1 MDPGTG
7 LADCLLGDIELFP
20 YLKTIKEFIK
30 DCETIT
36 HRIVKNGDS
45 YECVELNEAEK
56 KAANRNCILDCSKK
70 TQKSCREC
78 ENIPAVCAWLIQSVD
93 QVNWAPGKQNAVH
106 TVNFSEIRAWC
117 MSLCVYMYD
126 VLKPLADEN
135 WELLIGLEYFLEN
148 RRGIKANGKNH
159 TRVDV
164 MIAGYGRENNKLKK
178 TMMVIELKQYSDVIW
193 SKDGIKI
200 TYDYNGYQK
209 TEESPNYQVKY
220 YSDNIARS
228 VGRSIRIVPCVFMH
242 NLYGTGYNSDSP
254 KKYFVRD
261 EHGIIKDTRVTFMDD
276 PILIFSANDKN
287 KTDPYDMFRDHIRKQ
302 FDHSCTKKSLDVCKE
317 LKNHNKVLSQEE
329 LADMLI
335 SEELDDYIDLLRP
348 DQHFAMF
355 GFYPNNLYWDNY
367 LKNHIDYLFFFKNE
381 KNLEYWMSQTP
392 KRGIIDV
399 IEGGPG
405 SGKTVLAMLL
415 LRYCLDR
422 RLKVAYVYTGK
433 PQINKLFGILRDKL
447 KSKLDGMLSE
457 EQEKIEIFKE
467 LIDSLPKS
475 KLDEFKRFK
484 SDPKRRT
491 EFAIISLYDLEQED
505 NRDYDV
511 YILDDIHNVYEDRGV
526 NRLLDNR
533 VQSIKDLQEN
543 GKLVVIFYDRH
554 QLLDTAPDG
563 RNTNFKFIEDI
574 IENDHEKELLREENA
589 FHLWSMFRCNK
600 NEGYL
605 TWIEHV
611 LGIDPGS
618 SSDDLNLFDFDV
630 ELLDEEGVKAV
641 AKKIPA
647 DDGFLVL
654 TESKIDSLITGLLG
668 HSAKEY
674 KGTRGEMKSTDEN
687 GVINYAGVYQIRGV
701 ETDKILVIIDP
712 GIKYEN
718 GSVTGSAV
726 MKNRYR
732 VLLTRG
738 LKKCYIYAADE
749 GLRRYMAESLEKY
762 N

>member
-1 MDPGTG
+1 M
-7 LADCLLGDIELFP
+7 FP
-20 YLKTIKEFIK
+20 YLKPIKEFIR
-30 DCETIT
+30 DCEELT
-36 HRIVKNGDS
+36 HKIVRSGDS
-45 YECVELNEAEK
+45 YECVELSESEK
-56 KAANRNCILDCSKK
+56 KAAGRGCILDCSKRI
-70 TQKSCREC
+70 QKLCKEC
-78 ENIPAVCAWLIQSVD
+78 ESIPAVVAWLIQSVD

-106 TVNFSEIRAWC
+106 TVNFAEIRAWC

-135 WELLIGLEYFLEN
+135 WDLVIGLEYFLEN
-148 RRGIKANGKNH
+148 RRGFKEKGKNH

-178 TMMVIELKQYSDVIW
+178 TLMVIELKQYSKVIW
-193 SKDGIKI
+193 SKDGCEV
-200 TYDYNGYQK
+200 TYDYGYQK
-209 TEESPNYQVKY
+209 TEESPNYQVQY
-220 YSDNIARS
+220 YSENIARS
-228 VGRSIRIVPCVFMH
+228 VGKSIRIIPCVFMH
-242 NLYGTGYNSDSP
+242 NLDGAGFSSESP

-261 EHGIIKDTRVTFMDD
+261 EHGIIKDTRVKFMDE
-276 PILIFSANDKN
+276 PVLIFSANDKN
-287 KTDPYDMFRDHIRKQ
+287 KTDPYDMFRDHIRNQ
-302 FDHSCTKKSLDVCKE
+302 FDHSCTKRALDVCKE
-317 LKNHNKVLSQEE
+317 LKKHNKVLSQEE

-335 SEELDDYIDLLRP
+335 NEDLDKYIDLLRP
-348 DQHFAMF
+348 DQYFAMF
-355 GFYPNNLYWDNY
+355 GFYPGNLYWDNY
-367 LKNHIDYLFFFKNE
+367 LKNHIDYLYFFRNE
-381 KNLEYWMSQTP
+381 KNLEYWMSETP

-447 KSKLDGMLSE
+447 KSKLYGMLSE
-457 EQEKIEIFKE
+457 EQEKIEIFQE
-467 LIDSLPKS
+467 LVESLPKS
-475 KLDEFKRFK
+475 KLEEFRRFK
-484 SDPKRRT
+484 SDPRRRT

-511 YILDDIHNVYEDRGV
+511 YILDDIHNVYEDKGV

-533 VQSIKDLQEN
+533 VRSIKDLQN
-543 GKLVVIFYDRH
+543 RGKLVFIFYDRH
-554 QLLDTAPDG
+554 QLLDTVPGD
-563 RNTNFKFIEDI
+563 RNANFAFIEDL
-574 IENDHEKELLREENA
+574 IENNPEKELLRENNA

-605 TWIEHV
+605 TWIEYV
-611 LGIDPGS
+611 LGIDQHIS
-618 SSDDLNLFDFDV
+618 ADNLNIFDFDV
-630 ELLDEEGVKAV
+630 ELLDEGAV
-641 AKKIPA
+641 REAAKKIA
-647 DDGFLVL
+647 VDEGFLVL
-654 TESKIDSLITGLLG
+654 TESKLESFITDLLG
-668 HSAKEY
+668 QPAKEY
-674 KGTRGEMKSTDEN
+674 KGTRGEMTSTDEN
-687 GVINYAGVYQIRGV
+687 GVINYAGVYQIRGI
-701 ETDKILVIIDP
+701 ETDKVLVIIDES
-712 GIKYEN
+712 IKYKN